1 MLTERP
7 TEEMIAEWQE
17 IHKAHRSHMQPNRKS
32 GTELIAWL
40 CAHYPVTE
48 LHDQELLEMVTL
60 SVMENAH
67 YAEKLPEGI
76 SPKPRAFRIENTGT
90 GAELYEIQED
100 IWAECAYILVTLEEV
115 TGEFF
120 VEGSCKLWDEMFAF
134 RGLDAADLENYYLV
148 AEYIKCKNHAES
160 EESP

>member
-17 IHKAHRSHMQPNRKS
+17 IHRVHRPHMQPNRIS

-40 CAHYPVTE
+40 CEHYPVTE
-48 LHDQELLEMVTL
+48 LHEQEILEMVTL

-67 YAEKLPEGI
+67 YAEKLPTGT
-76 SPKPRAFRIENTGT
+76 SPKPRAFRIENTGK
-90 GAELYEIQED
+90 GASLYETQEE
-100 IWAECAYILVTLEEV
+100 IWAECAYILVTVEEV

-120 VEGSCKLWDEMFAF
+120 VEGSCSLWDELFAY
-134 RGLDAADLENYYLV
+134 RGLDAADLDNYFLV
-148 AEYIKCKNHAES
+148 AEYIKCCETYRK
-160 EESP
+160 